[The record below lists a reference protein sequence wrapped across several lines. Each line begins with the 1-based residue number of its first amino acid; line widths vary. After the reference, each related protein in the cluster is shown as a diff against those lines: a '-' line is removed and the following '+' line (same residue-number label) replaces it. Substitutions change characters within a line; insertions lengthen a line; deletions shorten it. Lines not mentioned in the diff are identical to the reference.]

1 MAGEKRLLKIT
12 NHSPDLG
19 FECGE
24 SILQT
29 AQQNDVEINATCG
42 GRGRCRS
49 CRIKMVKGETPE
61 ATIADRSQL
70 SEEEMQEGFRLA
82 CQCFLQSDASIS
94 IAPPINETSFQILV
108 DTGGTDLDEDGQK
121 PDSGISKDFLIPQR
135 AKDEADDSSE
145 LEALIAGSD
154 GGTKLSLDLLRQVP
168 KTLEDSKDG
177 VTVARYGNQVLS
189 IEAGDTST
197 QMFGLAF
204 DIGTTTVVGYLVDLS
219 TGETLTSISGLNP
232 QSVFGGDLISR
243 IAFGA
248 ESPANVRKLHSRIVT
263 YLNDLSKAACEQVGV
278 KPDHVYKVTIV
289 GNTCMHHLF
298 LGIDPTTVGHAPY
311 APIIRSAYS
320 CSARD
325 AGLRLNPGARLFM
338 LPLVAGFVGADTV
351 GVILSTKIEK
361 EDEISVIADIG
372 TNAEVVLKCSGGLY
386 TCSSPAGPA
395 LEGGQ
400 IYDGM
405 RAALGAIDRVTIN
418 AGDDVEVHTIGGV
431 PALGICGSG
440 LIDTVACLVEAEII
454 APSGRMK
461 PDPTNLPDT
470 LLKARLRV
478 GESNQPEFVLV
489 RAKDSA
495 NQTDIVLTQGDIR
508 QFQLAKAAILGGVVA
523 LADRAGIAFED
534 IVSFSLAGGFG
545 NYLDITNARRVGLIP
560 DIDTNQ
566 IRYISNAA
574 GLGALKALSYESER
588 IHADHLADTVTHIS
602 LAGFAEFQKMYLNA
616 MAFPKTASEKP

>member
-1 MAGEKRLLKIT
+1 MAGENLLLEIT
-12 NHSPDLG
+12 DQSPDLS
-19 FECGE
+19 FERGE
-24 SILQT
+24 SVLQT
-29 AQQNDVEINATCG
+29 AQQNDIEINATCG

-49 CRIKMVKGETPE
+49 CRIKMVKGETP
-61 ATIADRSQL
+61 APTIADRSQL

-82 CQCFLQSDASIS
+82 CQCFLKSDASIS

-108 DTGGTDLDEDGQK
+108 DAGGTDQGEDHQN
-121 PDSGISKDFLIPQR
+121 PASGISKVFLIPER
-135 AKDEADDSSE
+135 AQTEADKSSE

-154 GGTKLSLDLLRQVP
+154 SKAQLSLDLLRQVP
-168 KTLEDSKDG
+168 KMLEGSKDG
-177 VTVARYGNQVLS
+177 VTVTRFGDQVIS
-189 IEAGDTST
+189 IEAGDTSD
-197 QMFGLAF
+197 QVFGLAF

-219 TGETLTSISGLNP
+219 TGETLATISGLNP

-248 ESPANVRKLHSRIVT
+248 ESSTNVRKLHSRIVT
-263 YLNDLSKAACEQVGV
+263 YLNDLSKAACAQAGV
-278 KPDHVYKVTIV
+278 RPDHVYKVTIV

-311 APIIRSAYS
+311 APIFRGAYS

-325 AGLRLNPGARLFM
+325 AGLRLNPEARIFM

-351 GVILSTKIEK
+351 GVILSTKIDSV
-361 EDEISVIADIG
+361 DEVSVIADIG
-372 TNAEVVLKCSGGLY
+372 TNAEVVLKCPKGLY
-386 TCSSPAGPA
+386 ACSSPAGPA

-400 IYDGM
+400 IHDGM
-405 RAALGAIDRVTIN
+405 RAALGAIDQVTVSEDI
-418 AGDDVEVHTIGGV
+418 EVHTIGDV

-440 LIDTVACLVEAEII
+440 LIDTVACLVEAGII
-454 APSGRMK
+454 ASSGRMK

-470 LLKARLRV
+470 PLKARLRV

-489 RAKDSA
+489 WAKDSA

-523 LADRAGIAFED
+523 LADRAGVAFED
-534 IVSFSLAGGFG
+534 ISSFSLAGGFG
-545 NYLDITNARRVGLIP
+545 NYLDIKNARRVGLIP
-560 DIDTNQ
+560 DIATKQ

-574 GLGALKALSYESER
+574 GLGALKALSHENER
-588 IHADHLADTVTHIS
+588 KRAEQLANMVTHIS